1 MNFTTIS
8 SSEITSPTA
17 AYIFGEL
24 AANPNALNEK
34 ESIDI
39 VKALF
44 GIRTTDPTTIDITE
58 AMVKSLSTVQSNTIR
73 TMLQDRS
80 VSGIIWRF
88 TTPKKFMVELEK
100 IPTSGGHHAL
110 NLILV
115 YINRDTKVPSTFVR
129 QLVRFDKNG
138 VTWFNKEMSELDYSA
153 RNYNILVKLHDEAV
167 SKLSDKY
174 LKPKDPNEPKAPPK
188 QHFKLEG
195 RKVYTF
201 EVHGSNIKVLNT
213 LMGTEMFSFDGAD
226 LVQTL
231 KAHGPTI
238 VYEDVNVVLPD
249 DSSKDIIDR
258 INKAIENPEETNES
272 EEPKEEPA
280 APPTPPTEPEPTTEP
295 EPPKP
300 HEVLHPQ
307 PPPSEEKPT
316 DEEKKTDEV
325 VEKALSSSSS
335 IIFNFRKGDIVT
347 FSKVE
352 GDDGTICRIEGD
364 TSFVEI
370 ADPNFGEGFIFG
382 KYCVKEDIS
391 EAVAA
396 EYEQLHEFM
405 ELFELV
411 EGQTTVKVDG
421 KEMTVGI
428 DTGKPEEQPHFELP
442 KDIPPMPT
450 EPIVKK
456 AEEVLQV
463 ARETGATEV
472 PVAVDGQTTGTIE
485 VPPQSTEET
494 NNMTEIAIVIDPS
507 FKDIEATLTDIV
519 KQTINENPGATDAE
533 VTEAVKTC
541 AEIDEIKVE
550 FKDGVWNVLPD
561 VMPDTH
567 QEPEVPTI
575 DLNNINNQLNMLRG
589 LFGVTDPAITHVEK
603 FLKNHLTE
611 ENNAGFLKTGT
622 FPTETT
628 IIYTQKPY
636 DVTICILKY
645 LNGTFYRIMWAKTD
659 LSLGAAENHGYIAT
673 HDIGGRWV
681 RLGRDIQDPNN
692 RNSRPGG
699 RLRR

>member
-80 VSGIIWRF
+80 ISGIIWRF

-213 LMGTEMFSFDGAD
+213 LTGIEMFSFDGAD

-258 INKAIENPEETNES
+258 INKAIENPEEQQEP
-272 EEPKEEPA
+272 EPPKEEEPA
-280 APPTPPTEPEPTTEP
+280 PSPSPTEPEPTPEP

-307 PPPSEEKPT
+307 PPPPEEKST

-382 KYCVKEDIS
+382 KYRVKEDIS

-421 KEMTVGI
+421 REMTVGI

-442 KDIPPMPT
+442 KEIPPMPS
-450 EPIVKK
+450 ELIVKK
-456 AEEVLQV
+456 AEEALQV

-472 PVAVDGQTTGTIE
+472 PLTVDGQTIGTLE

-494 NNMTEIAIVIDPS
+494 NNMAEITVVIDPS

-519 KQTINENPGATDAE
+519 KQTISENPGATDAE

-575 DLNNINNQLNMLRG
+575 DLNDINNQLNMLRG

-636 DVTICILKY
+636 DVTVSILKY
-645 LNGTFYRIMWAKTD
+645 KDGRFYRVMWAKTD
-659 LSLGAAENHGYIAT
+659 LSLGEAANHGYLAT
-673 HDIGGRWV
+673 SDIQGRWV
-681 RLGRDIQDPNN
+681 RLGRDVQNN
-692 RNSRPGG
+692 VFRPEQRG
-699 RLRR
+699 RRY

>member
-174 LKPKDPNEPKAPPK
+174 LKPKDPNELKAPPK

-258 INKAIENPEETNES
+258 INKAIENPEEQQEP
-272 EEPKEEPA
+272 EPPKEEEPA
-280 APPTPPTEPEPTTEP
+280 PTPSPTEPEPTPEP

-307 PPPSEEKPT
+307 PPPPEEKPT

-382 KYCVKEDIS
+382 KYRVKEDIS

-405 ELFELV
+405 ELFELI

-442 KDIPPMPT
+442 KEIPPMPS
-450 EPIVKK
+450 ELIVKK
-456 AEEVLQV
+456 AEEALQ
-463 ARETGATEV
+463 AAHETGATEV
-472 PVAVDGQTTGTIE
+472 PLTVDGQTVGTLE

-494 NNMTEIAIVIDPS
+494 NNMATEIAIVIDPS

-575 DLNNINNQLNMLRG
+575 DLNDVNNQLNMLRG

-645 LNGTFYRIMWAKTD
+645 KDGRFYRVMWAKTD
-659 LSLGAAENHGYIAT
+659 LSLGEAANHGYLAT
-673 HDIGGRWV
+673 SDIQGRWV
-681 RLGRDIQDPNN
+681 RLGRDVQNN
-692 RNSRPGG
+692 VFRPEQRG
-699 RLRR
+699 RRY

>member
-80 VSGIIWRF
+80 ISGIIWRF

-213 LMGTEMFSFDGAD
+213 LTGIEMFSFDGAD

-258 INKAIENPEETNES
+258 INKAIENPEEQQEP
-272 EEPKEEPA
+272 EPPKEEEPA
-280 APPTPPTEPEPTTEP
+280 PSPSPTEPEPTPEP

-307 PPPSEEKPT
+307 PPPPEEKST

-382 KYCVKEDIS
+382 KYRVKEDIS

-442 KDIPPMPT
+442 KEIPPMPS
-450 EPIVKK
+450 ELIVKK
-456 AEEVLQV
+456 AEEALQV

-472 PVAVDGQTTGTIE
+472 PLTVDGQTIGTLE

-494 NNMTEIAIVIDPS
+494 NNMAEITVVIDPS

-519 KQTINENPGATDAE
+519 KQTISENPGATDAE

-575 DLNNINNQLNMLRG
+575 DLNDINNQLNMLRG

-636 DVTICILKY
+636 DVTVSILKY
-645 LNGTFYRIMWAKTD
+645 KDGRFYRVMWAKTD
-659 LSLGAAENHGYIAT
+659 LSLGEAANHGYLAT
-673 HDIGGRWV
+673 SDIQGRWV
-681 RLGRDIQDPNN
+681 RLGRDVQNN
-692 RNSRPGG
+692 VFRPEQRG
-699 RLRR
+699 RRY

>member
-174 LKPKDPNEPKAPPK
+174 LKPKDPNEPKTPPK

-231 KAHGPTI
+231 NAHGPTI

-249 DSSKDIIDR
+249 DSPKDIIDR
-258 INKAIENPEETNES
+258 INKAIENPEETNEP

-280 APPTPPTEPEPTTEP
+280 PPTPTPPAEPEPTP
-295 EPPKP
+295 EATKP

-307 PPPSEEKPT
+307 PPPQPDEQPT

-370 ADPNFGEGFIFG
+370 ADPNFGGGFIFG
-382 KYCVKEDIS
+382 KYRAKEDIS

-411 EGQTTVKVDG
+411 EGQTTVKVDD
-421 KEMTVGI
+421 KEVTVGI
-428 DTGKPEEQPHFELP
+428 DMGKPEEQPHFELP
-442 KDIPPMPT
+442 KDIPPMPS
-450 EPIVKK
+450 ELIVKK
-456 AEEVLQV
+456 AEEALQV
-463 ARETGATEV
+463 AHETGATEV
-472 PVAVDGQTTGTIE
+472 PLTVDGQTIGTLE

-494 NNMTEIAIVIDPS
+494 NNMAVEISIVVDPS
-507 FKDIEATLTDIV
+507 FKDIEPTLTDIV
-519 KQTINENPGATDAE
+519 KQTITENPGATDAE

-575 DLNNINNQLNMLRG
+575 DLNDVNNQLNMLRG

-636 DVTICILKY
+636 DVTISILKY
-645 LNGTFYRIMWAKTD
+645 KDGRFYRVMWSKTD
-659 LSLGAAENHGYIAT
+659 LSLGEAANHGYLAT
-673 HDIGGRWV
+673 SDIQGRWV
-681 RLGRDIQDPNN
+681 RLGRDVQNN
-692 RNSRPGG
+692 VFRPEQRG
-699 RLRR
+699 RRY